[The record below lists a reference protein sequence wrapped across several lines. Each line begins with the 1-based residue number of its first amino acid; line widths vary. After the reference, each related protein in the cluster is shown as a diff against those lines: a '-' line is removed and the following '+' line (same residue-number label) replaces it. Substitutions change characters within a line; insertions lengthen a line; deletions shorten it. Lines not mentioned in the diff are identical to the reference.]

1 MAEIKGI
8 TENECNFQ
16 GRVAEDPQFFPVE
29 GGEGAF
35 FRVVTFVPT
44 PDPSGQFTDKKK
56 LVPIINTNPTKTAN
70 VIKKYVKAGKEVKV
84 RCYFDTWQQDGA
96 EQTGLIMTYI
106 KLGGGTFVEK
116 GDTPA
121 LPT

>member
-16 GRVAEDPQFFPVE
+16 GRVVEDPSFFPID

-35 FRVVTFVPT
+35 FRVATFVPAQGANNQWV
-44 PDPSGQFTDKKK
+44 DQKKI
-56 LVPIINTNPTKTAN
+56 VPIINMNAAKTNS

-84 RCYFDTWQQDGA
+84 RCYYDTWEQDGQ
-96 EQTGLIMTYI
+96 EESGLIMTML
-106 KLGGGTFVEK
+106 KLGGGTYT
-116 GDTPA
+116 GN
-121 LPT
+121 